1 MAGAVASTSGVGAGD
16 FLRKKLNM
24 EGGKVETGNGFS
36 GGGPATFRF
45 SRMIHFMKPRLLVL
59 PALMASLVAPVFSAL
74 AQTPQTP
81 AAAAV
86 AQQRATYTYT
96 LSNGMQLWVR
106 PDRRAPTAVHMVW
119 LRVGSID
126 EVDGTSGVAHVLE
139 HMMFKGTARLAPG
152 EFSRR
157 VAALGGREN
166 AFTSKDYTGY
176 FQQIPASRLEEV
188 MQLEADR
195 FANNQWPDEEFRK
208 EIEVVKEER
217 RLRTEDN
224 PRALLHEVLTATA
237 LSASPYRRPIV
248 GWMSDLEAMT
258 PQDARDFYQRWYTP
272 ANAIVV
278 VAGDVDP
285 EQVRVLAEKH
295 YGSLP
300 GRAVPERKPQTD
312 PVQKGLRRVDLK
324 APAEQSYVALAFKV
338 PRLASMAQTP
348 EHDDALALTVLAAVL
363 DGYSGARLERA
374 LAQGDKRLADSVGAG
389 NGLMGRGPQ
398 FFMLDG
404 VPAKGVAPEAL
415 EAALRAQVKKVAD
428 EGVTEA
434 ELQRVKTQWVASEV
448 YKLDSVFNQARE
460 LGVAWSLGL
469 PPDSGAQVIARLR
482 QVTATQVQAVA
493 QKYFGDDELTVATL
507 RPQPLSVKAQ
517 PRRAVP
523 GARH

>member
-1 MAGAVASTSGVGAGD
+1 
-16 FLRKKLNM
+16 
-24 EGGKVETGNGFS
+24 
-36 GGGPATFRF
+36 
-45 SRMIHFMKPRLLVL
+45 MKPRLPLLTALVT
-59 PALMASLVAPVFSAL
+59 ALLAPVPFLS
-74 AQTPQTP
+74 AQTLPVPVP
-81 AAAAV
+81 AT
-86 AQQRATYTYT
+86 AQPARSTFTYT

-119 LRVGSID
+119 VRVGSMD

-139 HMMFKGTARLAPG
+139 HMMFKGTATLAPG

-176 FQQIPASRLEEV
+176 FQQIPANRLEDV
-188 MQLEADR
+188 MRLEADR
-195 FANNQWPDEEFRK
+195 LVSNQWADDEFAK
-208 EIEVVKEER
+208 ELEVVKEER
-217 RLRTEDN
+217 RMRTEDN
-224 PRALLHEVLTATA
+224 PRALLHEVLGATA

-258 PQDARDFYQRWYTP
+258 AQDARDFYKRWYTP
-272 ANAIVV
+272 LNAVVV

-285 EQVRVLAEKH
+285 EQVRALAEKH
-295 YGSLP
+295 YGQLP
-300 GRAVPERKPQTD
+300 THAVPVRKPQEE
-312 PVQKGLRRVDLK
+312 PPQKGVRRIELK

-338 PRLASMAQTP
+338 PRLASMAPRP

-363 DGYSGARLERA
+363 EGYSGARLERS
-374 LAQGDKRLADSVGAG
+374 LAQGDKRLADSVGAD

-398 FFMLDG
+398 FFILDG
-404 VPAKGVAPEAL
+404 VPAKGIRPEAL

-428 EGVTEA
+428 DGVTEA

-469 PPDSGAQVIARLR
+469 PPDVGEQVIARLR
-482 QVTATQVQAVA
+482 QVTAAQVQAVA
-493 QKYFGDDELTVATL
+493 QKYFGDDALTVAIL
-507 RPQPLSVKAQ
+507 RPQPVSANAA
-517 PRRAVP
+517 PRRAPV